1 MTLWEY
7 AQEPNKWASE
17 HMLKDPKNDPLSTRS
32 IAVWAYA
39 QLLFEHVLKDQKNYP
54 LSVRSIAVWAYAQL
68 LFEHMLKDPK
78 NVLRAYAQGHILVV
92 HFSLRDLAVSQI

>member
-1 MTLWEY
+1 
-7 AQEPNKWASE
+7 
-17 HMLKDPKNDPLSTRS
+17 MLKDPKNDPLSTRS

-92 HFSLRDLAVSQI
+92 PFNLEKLLSYEEALFC